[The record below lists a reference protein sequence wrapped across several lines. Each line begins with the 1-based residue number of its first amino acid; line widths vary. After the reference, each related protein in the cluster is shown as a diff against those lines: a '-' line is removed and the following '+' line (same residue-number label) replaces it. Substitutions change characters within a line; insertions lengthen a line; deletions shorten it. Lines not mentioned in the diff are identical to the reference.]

1 MQSIKYRFKNIALMM
16 NNESVEIRKYCFAAG
31 RISPFFFF
39 FFFNITFLRSEI
51 MEVVSDYWPPLWHR
65 VFRSAR
71 FKQRARI

>member
-1 MQSIKYRFKNIALMM
+1 MM

-31 RISPFFFF
+31 RTSPF

-65 VFRSAR
+65 VFRSTR